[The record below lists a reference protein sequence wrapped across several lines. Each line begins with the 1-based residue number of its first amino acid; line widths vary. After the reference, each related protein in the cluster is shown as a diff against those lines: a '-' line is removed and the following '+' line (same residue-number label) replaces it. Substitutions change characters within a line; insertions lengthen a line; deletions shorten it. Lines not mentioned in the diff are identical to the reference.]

1 MIASLFGFLTEQRH
15 HRSKIREYIGLG
27 LCMTK
32 MKRRGVRFLC
42 FTSLVVQL
50 QGHPATES
58 HRSHQLPTVSHLL
71 FAAPIEIVEVVSRPS
86 AENATEAIVNNSAI
100 ASVAE
105 REWRELRDEIL
116 PKLQKQGFPDNFL
129 LQQYRDVGLNDAFF
143 FYQRALFETGGWR
156 SSGATMK
163 NSGEVDGTADETR
176 SRSSSVFSK
185 NKSKEFDAWLLNKA
199 EQALLEKN
207 PEAGAGGGRGRR
219 GGDLREGSTTQAQ
232 NLQEATSIH
241 ARKEKPT
248 SFPAMHHLP
257 DYHRLKA
264 VILQLARSYL
274 KKHAGFDLPEK
285 DEDLSLFSWFS
296 VQSPGGWHAGHTHS
310 GEYVCGV
317 YYVQTAEDAEDDGNP
332 DDGEDLEA
340 ASTTG
345 ALRFEDPRG
354 QSRPFGRE
362 VLFKPKSGQLVL
374 FPSWLTHA
382 ALPSLST
389 SSTSSM
395 HHDKRRIILAFNLGP
410 KSGSPH
416 PRHWYLDP
424 TSNVRKVEKGTV
436 AVRLAGDEP
445 ESPFEVDEEHDGG
458 VEGMQNQQIVVEQVD
473 LNIRKGKKQEKKKNA
488 TALAIDDWSKVVG
501 RGVQQQEDQA
511 QAPQMKDETEAYVAW
526 NIRSGQDVSHLREPN
541 YIAR

>member
-1 MIASLFGFLTEQRH
+1 
-15 HRSKIREYIGLG
+15 
-27 LCMTK
+27 
-32 MKRRGVRFLC
+32 MKRRAVRCLC
-42 FTSLVVQL
+42 FTSLVV

-58 HRSHQLPTVSHLL
+58 HRSHQLPTESHLL

-86 AENATEAIVNNSAI
+86 GENATEAIVNNSAI

-156 SSGATMK
+156 SSGATI
-163 NSGEVDGTADETR
+163 NSREVDGTADEAR

-185 NKSKEFDAWLLNKA
+185 SKSREFDAWLLNKA

-219 GGDLREGSTTQAQ
+219 GGDREGSTTQAQ
-232 NLQEATSIH
+232 NQEATAIH
-241 ARKEKPT
+241 ARKEQKPT
-248 SFPAMHHLP
+248 SFPAMHQLP

-264 VILQLARSYL
+264 VIVQLARNYL
-274 KKHAGFDLPEK
+274 KKHTGFDLPEK

-317 YYVQTAEDAEDDGNP
+317 YYVQTADAEDDENP
-332 DDGEDLEA
+332 DDGDLEA

-354 QSRPFGRE
+354 QGRPFGRE

-389 SSTSSM
+389 SSASSI

-436 AVRLAGDEP
+436 AVRLVGDEP
-445 ESPFEVDEEHDGG
+445 ENPFEVDEEHDGG
-458 VEGMQNQQIVVEQVD
+458 PEGMQNQQIVVEEVD
-473 LNIRKGKKQEKKKNA
+473 LDTNGKQAKKKNA

-501 RGVQQQEDQA
+501 RGVQQQQDQA
-511 QAPQMKDETEAYVAW
+511 QAPQMKDETEAYAAW